1 VCVPSPLLFAAPA
14 PTFSAPLAHRPLT
27 HTLPHNTDDAF
38 GLEFG
43 DLLVDTD
50 HSHSL
55 MEVTAM
61 VRADACRRGVW
72 EREGGEVYV

>member
-1 VCVPSPLLFAAPA
+1 MCVPSPLLFAAPA
-14 PTFSAPLAHRPLT
+14 PTLSAPLAHRPLT
-27 HTLPHNTDDAF
+27 HTPPHNTDDAF

-61 VRADACRRGVW
+61 VSADACRRGVW